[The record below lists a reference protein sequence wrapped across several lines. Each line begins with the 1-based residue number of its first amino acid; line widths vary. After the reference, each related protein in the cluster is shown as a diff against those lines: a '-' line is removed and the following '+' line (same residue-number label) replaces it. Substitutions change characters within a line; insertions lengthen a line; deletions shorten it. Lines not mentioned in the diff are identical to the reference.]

1 MSLFHFERIFNLRL
15 SLLLTG
21 VLFIGVTQAGE
32 YQDPLDQPSIN
43 MQVSQKSLLLD
54 GAMAGSRLV
63 AVGERGHIIYSDD
76 QGEKWQQADV
86 ATRSHLN
93 AVQFFNEK
101 LGWAV
106 GEDGI
111 ILNTQDGGLS
121 WQHQADGRDAQQ
133 KGPLLDLYFKNAK
146 EGFAVG
152 VFNKIFHT
160 LDGGH
165 SWQPWQDNIDNEDE
179 WHLFAMSAVDQHLY
193 IASEMGLVFRSL
205 DGGKKFEQV
214 QTDHDG
220 SFHGVLARKG
230 LSGQDELVLFGVGGV
245 VYTSLNSGE
254 TWLQLDTATEDGL
267 SGGVWLD
274 DGSALIVGANGVM
287 VKLDRSLT
295 AVSTE
300 HTRSA
305 EPLSGVFSRSASPH
319 IALGLGGL
327 HKLPKL

>member
-1 MSLFHFERIFNLRL
+1 MSLLHFERNFSLRL

-21 VLFIGVTQAGE
+21 MLFIGITQAGE
-32 YQDPLDQPSIN
+32 YQDPLDLPSVHL
-43 MQVSQKSLLLD
+43 QVSQKSLLLD

-63 AVGERGHIIYSDD
+63 VVGERGHIIYSDD
-76 QGEKWQQADV
+76 QGGKWQQADV
-86 ATRSHLN
+86 ATRGHLN
-93 AVQFFNEK
+93 AVQFVNEK

-106 GEDGI
+106 GEDSI
-111 ILNTQDGGLS
+111 VLNTQDGGLT
-121 WQHQADGRDAQQ
+121 WQHQSDGRDAQQ

-152 VFNKIFHT
+152 VFNKIYHT
-160 LDGGH
+160 VDSGH

-179 WHLFAMSAVDQHLY
+179 WHLFAMSAVEQNIY
-193 IASEMGLVFRSL
+193 IASEMGLMFRSL
-205 DGGKKFEQV
+205 DGGKKFEQI

-245 VYTSLNSGE
+245 VYISLNSGE
-254 TWLQLDTATEDGL
+254 TWVQLDTATEDGL

-287 VKLDRSLT
+287 VKLDRFLT
-295 AVSTE
+295 TASTD
-300 HTRSA
+300 HTSSG
-305 EPLSGVFSRSASPH
+305 EPLSGVISRSASSH

-327 HKLPKL
+327 HMLSKL